1 MAEKPVAQEAFLN
14 NVHYRAGF
22 VGLYSQFKDGR
33 NCDLRL
39 NFTNESDTIF
49 IHKCLADVFFTKV
62 EADVDWDHGRQ
73 LYLDLGKFGIQYP
86 IAVRVVE
93 HLYTGVLKFTP
104 AQATSVLMAAAV
116 LGYDELEKCCHKY
129 LQGNSKEGQ
138 TLQVS
143 GSSGS
148 VNMKPGP
155 SGTIP
160 TSESR
165 PSPVTVGVS
174 TSTSTEVGVSTSAGP
189 LTMNSLSDFYGRN
202 IECCIPGCS
211 GRPLKGETDF
221 IIHPFPWPL
230 DKRQSWI
237 NAIVAV
243 YGMKYYNR
251 ASEGRGVCTHHF
263 RKNDYNAA
271 NRLKAFSV
279 PSLFK
284 KLEDKPQKPPRT
296 KSSSA
301 ETQLTQVIKPHAL
314 EGYIRKRNIVAEG
327 VYENRNLPE
336 TFNRKEGRKLTT
348 GEENTSTEKSETF
361 FQSKDPDSSCS
372 SVASAS
378 EPSVIIKTEP
388 VDDEYYTS
396 SGLTNDSQ
404 NLREGVG
411 RDSDSPVVKLEV
423 NEESPSMDSVHQGG
437 GPVSSRGVST
447 GTGTDFDNDMHDGN
461 IGFETARKRKYP
473 EVYMEHT
480 HSGEEES
487 YHSFMNKNKGG
498 LESAHNQD
506 EFCTEEGKQRKKTKL
521 KVKSPST
528 LKKRKTK
535 DKTEGNM
542 GDTEDQESQLF
553 GLGLKKKGLESK
565 TNNESPSKKGMRLRE
580 RKKKPNQYLD
590 DVYNEYCVEY
600 EGDEVSWENSL
611 KQQKSKNLFVLP
623 IAEKEETIHREAY
636 FPPAAIVPMG
646 CVSRYAQGIVA
657 KQRVVTRTLTDK
669 ELRGFKVEKKV
680 YPERKT
686 IFQQFKHTGKQVFM
700 CDPVTKDAVPISQ
713 WKNQQDQTSEE
724 IQSRQKSSS
733 PSSQDSE
740 SAYDAYIQIGRRPT
754 QQKTLVVCHPK
765 KPVVKPVINSRK
777 GKYFENSDCQKTDKV
792 EFVYSG

>member
-1 MAEKPVAQEAFLN
+1 
-14 NVHYRAGF
+14 
-22 VGLYSQFKDGR
+22 
-33 NCDLRL
+33 
-39 NFTNESDTIF
+39 
-49 IHKCLADVFFTKV
+49 
-62 EADVDWDHGRQ
+62 
-73 LYLDLGKFGIQYP
+73 
-86 IAVRVVE
+86 
-93 HLYTGVLKFTP
+93 
-104 AQATSVLMAAAV
+104 
-116 LGYDELEKCCHKY
+116 
-129 LQGNSKEGQ
+129 
-138 TLQVS
+138 
-143 GSSGS
+143 
-148 VNMKPGP
+148 MKPGP

-174 TSTSTEVGVSTSAGP
+174 TSTSTE
-189 LTMNSLSDFYGRN
+189 
-202 IECCIPGCS
+202 
-211 GRPLKGETDF
+211 
-221 IIHPFPWPL
+221 
-230 DKRQSWI
+230 
-237 NAIVAV
+237 
-243 YGMKYYNR
+243 NR

-521 KVKSPST
+521 K
-528 LKKRKTK
+528 KRKTK

-765 KPVVKPVINSRK
+765 KPV
-777 GKYFENSDCQKTDKV
+777 
-792 EFVYSG
+792 